1 MMWAELEGWE
11 KRNHCQVFMVIS
23 TEEVREDLREW
34 NAFSKD
40 CEEFICDIDNV
51 SEKLIF
57 ESLKY
62 AYENINFDYGVTFET
77 INELCY
83 DYIVEKLSSKA
94 TKRGWGEGQIYN
106 SETKTFESVRSFLA
120 RQKEKK
126 NAS

>member
-23 TEEVREDLREW
+23 TEEVREDLRDW

-40 CEEFICDIDNV
+40 CDGFIMNIDNV
-51 SEKLIF
+51 SEKLVY

-62 AYENINFDYGVTFET
+62 AYENINFDYGVTFEAV
-77 INELCY
+77 NELCY
-83 DYIVEKLSSKA
+83 EYIVEILSSKA
-94 TKRGWGEGQIYN
+94 TKRGWGEGQLYN

-120 RQKEKK
+120 RVKGEQH
-126 NAS
+126 AS

>member
-40 CEEFICDIDNV
+40 CKEFICDIDNV
-51 SEKLIF
+51 SEKLVY

-62 AYENINFDYGVTFET
+62 AYENINFDYNFSVD
-77 INELCY
+77 N
-83 DYIVEKLSSKA
+83 DLSSTNYNFIKA
-94 TKRGWGEGQIYN
+94 DITICLLYTSPSPRD
-106 SETKTFESVRSFLA
+106 
-120 RQKEKK
+120 
-126 NAS
+126 

>member
-51 SEKLIF
+51 SEKLIY

-62 AYENINFDYGVTFET
+62 AYENINFDYGVTFEVV
-77 INELCY
+77 NELCY
-83 DYIVEKLSSKA
+83 DYIVEELSSKA

>member
-23 TEEVREDLREW
+23 TEEVRQDLKDW
-34 NAFSKD
+34 NAFCSRED
-40 CEEFICDIDNV
+40 GFIMDIDNV
-51 SEKLIF
+51 SEKLIY

-62 AYENINFDYGVTFET
+62 AYENINFDYGVTFEVV
-77 INELCY
+77 NELCY
-83 DYIVEKLSSKA
+83 DYLVEKLSSKA

-106 SETKTFESVRSFLA
+106 SETKQFESVRSFLA
-120 RQKEKK
+120 RQEERR